1 MVNTVEHKFECLV
14 RKESMWA
21 QMLMQVLEDNGI
33 TAVSKPVCGAGF
45 SIKTGIADYF
55 DIYVPASRMADARE
69 LLDGLFSGEYS
80 DQ

>member
-1 MVNTVEHKFECLV
+1 MNGNYVLLTQ
-14 RKESMWA
+14 KEEMWA

-45 SIKTGIADYF
+45 SIKTGIADFF
-55 DIYVPASRMADARE
+55 DILVPKDNLSLARE

>member
-1 MVNTVEHKFECLV
+1 MVDTVKNDFELLA

-33 TAVSKPVCGAGF
+33 TAVGRPVHGAGF
-45 SIKTGIADYF
+45 SIKTGTPDFF
-55 DIYVPASRMADARE
+55 DILVPADSLRLAQE
-69 LLDGLFSGEYS
+69 LLEQLFSGEYS

>member
-1 MVNTVEHKFECLV
+1 MKNDFVLLT

-33 TAVSKPVCGAGF
+33 TAVGKPVCGVAF
-45 SIKTGIADYF
+45 SMKTGTMDEI
-55 DIYVPASRMADARE
+55 DIYVAADSLDSARE

>member
-1 MVNTVEHKFECLV
+1 MKNDFELLV

-33 TAVSKPVCGAGF
+33 TAVSKPVNGAGF
-45 SIKTGIADYF
+45 AIKTGIPEYF
-55 DIYVPASRMADARE
+55 DIYVPADRMQPSRE
-69 LLDGLFSGEYS
+69 LLDQLFSGEYS

>member
-1 MVNTVEHKFECLV
+1 MKNDFEHLT
-14 RKESMWA
+14 RKEAMWA

-55 DIYVPASRMADARE
+55 DIYVPASRMTDARE